1 MLRIKDSRAFLCIF
15 ILRGMDLKDI
25 HIQQI
30 ENLMEYEFSHL
41 VQESEEE
48 GFNFLIRL
56 INEYKNKINV
66 FNKTG
71 ECLYGVFQ
79 GDMLIGVGGLNED
92 PYTKDNKIGRLRR
105 FYISRDYR
113 RIGLGN
119 LLLNQ
124 LLCHAEKYFE
134 VIVLHTDTKQ
144 GDVFYTANGF
154 VKGDYIRDQVTT
166 KYYRDC
172 YPNNSY
178 EQFLLVNRYILKIA
192 DI

>member
-1 MLRIKDSRAFLCIF
+1 
-15 ILRGMDLKDI
+15 MDLKDI

-178 EQFLLVNRYILKIA
+178 EQFLLVNRYILKSLIYEVA
-192 DI
+192 ILILKDNFYNFIY

>member
-1 MLRIKDSRAFLCIF
+1 MLRINDSRAFYIF
-15 ILRGMDLKDI
+15 SYLGGMDLKDI

-30 ENLMEYEFSHL
+30 ENLMGYEFSHL
-41 VQESEEE
+41 VQDSEEE

-56 INEYKNKINV
+56 ISEYKNEINT

-71 ECLYGVFQ
+71 ECLYGIFQ

-105 FYISRDYR
+105 FYISKDFR

-134 VIVLHTDTKQ
+134 VIVLHADTKE
-144 GDVFYTANGF
+144 GDAFYTANGF
-154 VKGDYIRDQVTT
+154 LKEGLYKGSSHYKVLSR
-166 KYYRDC
+166 
-172 YPNNSY
+172 
-178 EQFLLVNRYILKIA
+178 
-192 DI
+192 

>member
-1 MLRIKDSRAFLCIF
+1 MN
-15 ILRGMDLKDI
+15 LKDI
-25 HIQQI
+25 HTQQI

-41 VQESEEE
+41 VQDSKEE
-48 GFNFLIRL
+48 GFNFIIKL

-71 ECLYGVFQ
+71 ECLYGIFQ
-79 GDMLIGVGGLNED
+79 EDTLIGVGGLNED
-92 PYTKDNKIGRLRR
+92 PYTEDNKIGRLRR

-119 LLLNQ
+119 VLLNQ

-144 GDVFYTANGF
+144 GNAFYTANGF
-154 VKGDYIRDQVTT
+154 VKGGLYKGSSHYKV
-166 KYYRDC
+166 
-172 YPNNSY
+172 
-178 EQFLLVNRYILKIA
+178 L
-192 DI
+192 